1 MTVETGR
8 HAEGQAQ
15 TLAESDVRDRT
26 SPSDPCTPG
35 IGHPTGTSEWVIA
48 GRGKVFTELEGD
60 GGSAA

>member
-15 TLAESDVRDRT
+15 TSAESDVRDRT

-35 IGHPTGTSEWVIA
+35 IGHPMAPVNGSL
-48 GRGKVFTELEGD
+48 LED
-60 GGSAA
+60 ERCSRN